1 MRPATQTLWLGV
13 VLAACTSETSVTPD
27 NETPLADSGGPDAA
41 GPAVDAAGAD
51 PDAAAVIPD
60 AAAVTPDAAEA
71 TDAAVV
77 SPDAGPAE
85 FLPPEARER
94 IATAAGADLE
104 RTLATGVQVAL
115 WHAGELIYVGNF
127 GARDPEGVQPVDAE
141 TVFQIGSDTK
151 KMTAV
156 LALQQVAAGRLTL
169 DTTVAEA
176 LPGLSLAASPEWAAQ
191 ATVHHLISHQGGLY
205 DFTPWVENPDD
216 ASLAEV
222 SRGEFAE
229 NVWAMS
235 EPGAFWNYSNPNFSL
250 AGYVTELAAGR
261 PWPDLAEQDLFA
273 PLGMEH
279 TFARRA
285 AAVATGNY
293 ATGTGIIVSA
303 DGMSASE
310 PGPVDISH
318 TVDNGFLRPAGLVW
332 STASDMARFGAF
344 FVHGDP
350 AVLPDDLREQ
360 TTEKQVLLY
369 PAIDFQGY
377 GYGWMVFD
385 GFNVGQTYFAQPF
398 WSHGGNTL
406 SGTSLTWVLPE
417 LDLSLSILS
426 NGYGDDFTATGI
438 AVLEGTGLL
447 PDEGSPP
454 PMPSSVETDH
464 ARLVGT
470 YADRQLGD
478 VIVTDVAGVLTV
490 SLPSSV
496 RLGFTYTPELAF
508 SGYTD
513 VYLLTAAGQ
522 DFDLTFVAD
531 EAGTYEY
538 IRNRSFVFRR
548 SEETPVDPPV
558 NPRFVPLAPAF
569 SWAAQA
575 PQRRHAEVERR
586 RMNTTP

>member
-1 MRPATQTLWLGV
+1 MRLDTRSLWVCMALG
-13 VLAACTSETSVTPD
+13 ACTNETSVTPE
-27 NETPLADSGGPDAA
+27 NEPPEADADRTPEADAADIAPEPDVADAAAPEPDAA
-41 GPAVDAAGAD
+41 ETP
-51 PDAAAVIPD
+51 
-60 AAAVTPDAAEA
+60 TPDAAPLE
-71 TDAAVV
+71 
-77 SPDAGPAE
+77 PDATAGT
-85 FLPPEARER
+85 LPPEAREQ
-94 IATAAGADLE
+94 IAAAAGADLE
-104 RTLATGVQVAL
+104 RTLATGAQVAL

-127 GARDPEGVQPVDAE
+127 GARDPEGTLPVDAE
-141 TVFQIGSDTK
+141 TVFQVGSDTK

-156 LALQQVAAGRLTL
+156 MALQQVAAGRLRL

-176 LPGLSLAASPEWAAQ
+176 LPGLTLAASPEWAGQ
-191 ATVHHLISHQGGLY
+191 ATLHHLLSHQGGLY
-205 DFTPWVENPDD
+205 DYTPWVENPDD
-216 ASLAEV
+216 AALADV

-235 EPGAFWNYSNPNFSL
+235 DPGAFWNYSNPNFSL
-250 AGYVTELAAGR
+250 AGYMTEVAAGR

-293 ATGTGIIVSA
+293 ATGTGVIVSA
-303 DGMSASE
+303 DGMSASD
-310 PGPVDISH
+310 PGPVDIAH

-344 FVHGDP
+344 FLHGDP
-350 AVLPDDLREQ
+350 AVLPDDLRAQ
-360 TTEKQVLLY
+360 TTEKQVPLY
-369 PAIDFQGY
+369 PAVPFQGY
-377 GYGWMVFD
+377 GYGWMIYD
-385 GFNVGQTYFAQPF
+385 GFNVGQTYYGQPL

-406 SGTSLTWVLPE
+406 SQTSLTWVLPE

-426 NGYGDDFTATGI
+426 NGYGDDFTATGA
-438 AVLEGTGLL
+438 AVLQATGLL
-447 PDEGSPP
+447 PAEGSPP
-454 PMPSSVETDH
+454 PMPSTVETDH

-470 YADRQLGD
+470 YSDRQLGD

-490 SLPSSV
+490 SLPASV
-496 RLGFTYTPELAF
+496 RLGFTYTPQLAYT
-508 SGYTD
+508 GYTD

-548 SEETPVDPPV
+548 AEEMPVDPPV
-558 NPRFVPLAPAF
+558 NPRFAPPAPAF
-569 SWAAQA
+569 TWAAQA
-575 PQRRHAEVERR
+575 QERRQAAVERR
-586 RMNTTP
+586 RMGGLPAGR